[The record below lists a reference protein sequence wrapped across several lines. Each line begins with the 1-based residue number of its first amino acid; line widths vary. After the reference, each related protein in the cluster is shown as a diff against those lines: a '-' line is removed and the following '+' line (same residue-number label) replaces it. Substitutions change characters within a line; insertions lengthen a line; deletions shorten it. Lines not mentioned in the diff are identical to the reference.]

1 MLNTEADRLQDFAK
15 LCFDVCMLL
24 CGQQGMG
31 SAGIKQ
37 SSAATDFFLESLKLM
52 RFLCP
57 SIRMEEEE
65 EEEVRD
71 KGLFV
76 ALKISCA

>member
-37 SSAATDFFLESLKLM
+37 SSAATDFFFGVLKVDEISLPFYPNGGG
-52 RFLCP
+52 RGGGG
-57 SIRMEEEE
+57 E
-65 EEEVRD
+65 
-71 KGLFV
+71 G
-76 ALKISCA
+76 